1 MAISAPIYSQFLQKG
16 EGDNYNLY
24 YLENDDKATKLS
36 EQIGSTPAGSTLVT
50 LLKALWTQANK
61 AGVTSV
67 KVGNG
72 EPENGA
78 VVVTLEKLGTVAI
91 TSDKLLL
98 IDTNKTNIDTLISN
112 LNNNTYN
119 FAKKSDI
126 TSILRYKGTVA
137 SESALPSS
145 NNQAGDVYLVTD
157 KACEHIWNG
166 TKWEEF
172 GPTIDLSAYI
182 TSSQLTT
189 QLNSLH
195 TTITAEINAAKSGLE
210 TSISEIETD
219 ITNITNG
226 TTKVGKSA
234 TADKLATART
244 FTLAG
249 DVTGSASFD
258 GSANVSISATIKNS
272 GVTAG
277 TYSAVNVNAKGIVT
291 AGQQAIVFADSLED
305 SSLNSLVI
313 GGLAIVG
320 A

>member
-126 TSILRYKGTVA
+126 TSVLRYKGTVA

-234 TADKLATART
+234 TADKLATARI

-258 GSANVSISATIKNS
+258 GSTNVSISATIKNS
-272 GVTAG
+272 GVSAG

-305 SSLNSLVI
+305 SSLNNLVI

>member
-1 MAISAPIYSQFLQKG
+1 MSISAPIYSQFLQKG
-16 EGDNYNLY
+16 ESDNYDLY
-24 YLENDDKATKLS
+24 YLENDDKSTKLS

-50 LLKALWTQANK
+50 LLKALWTQASK
-61 AGVTSV
+61 AGVTSI
-67 KVGNG
+67 KVGDN

-126 TSILRYKGTVA
+126 ASVLRYKGTVA

-157 KACEHIWNG
+157 KGCEHIWNG

-195 TTITAEINAAKSGLE
+195 TTITG
-210 TSISEIETD
+210 EIEAVESSLESLISAAESK

-226 TTKVGKSA
+226 TTKVGKA
-234 TADKLATART
+234 TTADKLATPRT
-244 FTLAG
+244 VSLSG
-249 DVTGSASFD
+249 DVTGSATFD
-258 GSANVSISATIKNS
+258 GSANVAINATMKDS
-272 GVTAG
+272 GVSAG
-277 TYSAVNVNAKGIVT
+277 TYSAVKVNSKGVVLQ
-291 AGQQAIVFADSLED
+291 GQQAVVFANSLED
-305 SSLNSLVI
+305 SSLNNLVI
-313 GGLAIVG
+313 GGIAVIG

>member
-24 YLENDDKATKLS
+24 YLENDDKSTKLS

-67 KVGNG
+67 KVGNN
-72 EPENGA
+72 EAENGA

-126 TSILRYKGTVA
+126 TSVLRYKGTVA
-137 SESALPSS
+137 SESALPNS

-157 KACEHIWNG
+157 KGCEHIWNG

-172 GPTIDLSAYI
+172 GPTIDLSSYI

-195 TTITAEINAAKSGLE
+195 TTITAEINAAKLGLE

-219 ITNITNG
+219 ITNIING
-226 TTKVGKSA
+226 TTKVGKA
-234 TADKLATART
+234 TTADKLATART

-258 GSANVSISATIKNS
+258 GSTNVSISATIKNS
-272 GVTAG
+272 GVSAG

>member
-24 YLENDDKATKLS
+24 YLENDDKSTKLS

-249 DVTGSASFD
+249 DVTGSATFD

-272 GVTAG
+272 GVSAG

>member
-1 MAISAPIYSQFLQKG
+1 MSISAPIYSQFLQKG

-98 IDTNKTNIDTLISN
+98 IDTNKTNIDTLTSN
-112 LNNNTYN
+112 LNSNTYG

-126 TSILRYKGTVA
+126 ASVLRYKGTVA

-145 NNQAGDVYLVTD
+145 NNQPGDVYLVTD
-157 KACEHIWNG
+157 KGCEHIWNG
-166 TKWEEF
+166 SKWEEF
-172 GPTIDLSAYI
+172 GPTIDLSSYI

-189 QLNSLH
+189 KLESLEQ
-195 TTITAEINAAKSGLE
+195 TIRAEITAVDSTLTGLINQNKTKIDAVIA
-210 TSISEIETD
+210 
-219 ITNITNG
+219 G
-226 TTKVGKSA
+226 TTKAGKAA

-258 GSANVSISATIKNS
+258 GSVNVSISATIKNS
-272 GVTAG
+272 GITAG

>member
-24 YLENDDKATKLS
+24 YLENDDKSTKLS

-126 TSILRYKGTVA
+126 TSVLRYKGTVA

-210 TSISEIETD
+210 ISISEIETD

-272 GVTAG
+272 GVSAG
-277 TYSAVNVNAKGIVT
+277 TYSAVNVNTKGIVT

-305 SSLNSLVI
+305 SSLNNLVI

>member
-1 MAISAPIYSQFLQKG
+1 MSISAPIYSQFLQKG
-16 EGDNYNLY
+16 ESDNYDLY

-50 LLKALWTQANK
+50 LLKALWTQASK

-67 KVGNG
+67 KVGDG

-112 LNNNTYN
+112 LNNNTYD

-126 TSILRYKGTVA
+126 TSVLRYKGTVA

-157 KACEHIWNG
+157 KGCEHIWNG

-189 QLNSLH
+189 KLDSLH
-195 TTITAEINAAKSGLE
+195 ETIT
-210 TSISEIETD
+210 SEIEAAESSLESLISAAESK

-226 TTKVGKSA
+226 TTKVGKA
-234 TADKLATART
+234 TTADKLATPRT
-244 FTLAG
+244 ISLSG
-249 DVTGSASFD
+249 DVTGSAAFD
-258 GSANVSISATIKNS
+258 GSSNVAINATMKDS
-272 GVTAG
+272 GVAAG
-277 TYSAVNVNAKGIVT
+277 TYSAVKVNSKGVVT
-291 AGQQAIVFADSLED
+291 QGQQAVVFANSLED
-305 SSLNSLVI
+305 SSLNNLVI
-313 GGLAIVG
+313 GGIAVIG